1 MKTSASPFTA
11 LALAEQQ
18 LSTLDAALLRRRLKQ
33 TQSPCDVEVSVAG
46 RLLKAFCSNDYLGF
60 ANHPQLIA
68 AMAEGAAQYGVGSGA
83 SHLISGHS
91 QAHDLLETEL
101 ARTQAKHI
109 DDARAL
115 FFCTGYLA
123 NITAVTALAGLGLGL
138 RAANPNA
145 GISIYSA
152 KLNHA
157 SLIDGVKLAAAQTK
171 AAVHLFDHTNLAHL
185 TEMLQADSAAHKL
198 IVTDGVF
205 SMDGDLAPV
214 TDLLTI
220 AKAHDALLIVDDAHG
235 FGVLGKYGH
244 GILEHFHI
252 QSDRIVYIGTL
263 GKAAG
268 VSGAFVCA
276 HQTLMECLIQKG
288 RPYIYSTA
296 TPPAI
301 AHTVLA
307 SLHLIEGEEGQA
319 RRTHLNQLIAIWR
332 QEMKLHHWQASSS
345 MTPIQP
351 LVLGSNAAALFAS
364 KQLDEAG
371 YWIPAIRPP
380 TVPEGSARLR
390 ITFSANHSTQAVR
403 ELISELQ
410 KIEAS
415 VHNAS
420 ETKTV

>member
-1 MKTSASPFTA
+1 MKSSTTPFTA
-11 LALAEQQ
+11 LALAQQQ
-18 LSTLDAALLRRRLKQ
+18 LDSLDAALLRRRLKQ
-33 TQSPCDVEVSVAG
+33 TQSPCDVAVTVGG
-46 RLLKAFCSNDYLGF
+46 RQLKAFCSNDYLGF

-91 QAHDLLETEL
+91 LAHDLLETEL
-101 ARTQAKHI
+101 ARTQLEHI
-109 DDARAL
+109 HDARAL

-123 NITAVTALAGLGLGL
+123 NITAITALAGLGLQGV
-138 RAANPNA
+138 NQNA

-171 AAVHLFDHTNLAHL
+171 AAVHLFDHTKLADL
-185 TEMLQADSAAHKL
+185 NEMLQADSSAHKL

-205 SMDGDLAPV
+205 SMDGDFAPV
-214 TDLLTI
+214 ADLLAI
-220 AKAHDALLIVDDAHG
+220 AEAHDALLIVDDAHG

-244 GILEHFHI
+244 GILEHCQI

-276 HQTLMECLIQKG
+276 HKTLMECLIQKG

-319 RRTHLNQLIAIWR
+319 RRAHLNQLIAIWHHEL
-332 QEMKLHHWQASSS
+332 QLQHWQMSSS

-351 LVLGSNAAALFAS
+351 LVLGSNAAALLAS
-364 KQLDEAG
+364 QQLDEAG

-390 ITFSANHSTQAVR
+390 ITFSANHSIESVR
-403 ELISELQ
+403 QLMAELQ
-410 KIEAS
+410 KIETLVYTS
-415 VHNAS
+415 S
-420 ETKTV
+420 ETKAV

>member
-1 MKTSASPFTA
+1 MKPSVSPFTA
-11 LALAEQQ
+11 LALAQQQ
-18 LSTLDAALLRRRLKQ
+18 LDTLDAALLRRRLKQ
-33 TQSPCDVEVSVAG
+33 TQSPCDVEVKVAG

-91 QAHDLLETEL
+91 LAHDLLETEL
-101 ARTQAKHI
+101 ARTQEKHI
-109 DDARAL
+109 DDARSL
-115 FFCTGYLA
+115 FFFTGYLA
-123 NITAVTALAGLGLGL
+123 NITAITALAGLGLHT
-138 RAANPNA
+138 ANHNA
-145 GISIYSA
+145 GIGIYSA

-185 TEMLQADSAAHKL
+185 REMLQTDSSAHKL

-214 TDLLTI
+214 ADLLTI
-220 AKAHDALLIVDDAHG
+220 AQAHDALLIVDDAHG

-244 GILEHFHI
+244 GILEHFQI

-276 HQTLMECLIQKG
+276 HKLLMECLIQKG

-307 SLHLIEGEEGQA
+307 SLHLMEGEEGQA
-319 RRTHLNQLIAIWR
+319 RRSHLNQLIAIWR
-332 QEMKLHHWQASSS
+332 QEMQLQHWQMSPSI
-345 MTPIQP
+345 TPIQP

-364 KQLDEAG
+364 KRLDEAG

-390 ITFSANHSTQAVR
+390 ITFSANHSPLAVR

-415 VHNAS
+415 VHASS

>member
-1 MKTSASPFTA
+1 MKTSVSPFNA
-11 LALAEQQ
+11 LSLAEQQ
-18 LSTLDAALLRRRLKQ
+18 LGTLDATLLRRRLKQ
-33 TQSPCDVEVSVAG
+33 TQSPCDVEVKVAG

-60 ANHPQLIA
+60 ANHPQLVA
-68 AMAEGAAQYGVGSGA
+68 AMAEGAALYGVGSGA

-91 QAHDLLETEL
+91 LAHDLLETEL
-101 ARTQAKHI
+101 ARTQEKHI
-109 DDARAL
+109 ENARSL

-123 NITAVTALAGLGLGL
+123 NITAITALAGLGLQ
-138 RAANPNA
+138 AADHNA

-171 AAVHLFDHTNLAHL
+171 AVVHLFDHTNLVHL
-185 TEMLQADSAAHKL
+185 KEMLQADSAAHKL

-205 SMDGDLAPV
+205 SMDGDMAPV
-214 TDLLTI
+214 ADLLKI

-244 GILEHFHI
+244 GILEHFQI

-276 HQTLMECLIQKG
+276 HKTLMECLIQKG

-307 SLHLIEGEEGQA
+307 SLNLIEGEEGQA
-319 RRTHLNQLIAIWR
+319 RRAHLNQLIAIWHH
-332 QEMKLHHWQASSS
+332 EMQLQHWHRGSS
-345 MTPIQP
+345 MSPIQP

-390 ITFSANHSTQAVR
+390 ITFSANHSTLAVR

-415 VHNAS
+415 VHTS
-420 ETKTV
+420 SKTKTA

>member
-1 MKTSASPFTA
+1 MKSSTTPFTA
-11 LALAEQQ
+11 LALAQQQ
-18 LSTLDAALLRRRLKQ
+18 LDTLDATLLRRRLKQ
-33 TQSPCDVEVSVAG
+33 TQSPCNVEVTIGG
-46 RLLKAFCSNDYLGF
+46 RQLKAFCSNDYLGF

-68 AMAEGAAQYGVGSGA
+68 AMAEGAVQYGVGSGA

-91 QAHDLLETEL
+91 EAHDLLETEL
-101 ARTQAKHI
+101 ARTQTAHI
-109 DDARAL
+109 HDARAL

-123 NITAVTALAGLGLGL
+123 NITAITALAGLGLQGV
-138 RAANPNA
+138 NQNA

-171 AAVHLFDHTNLAHL
+171 ASVHLFDHTKLADL
-185 TEMLQADSAAHKL
+185 NKMLQADSSTHKL

-214 TDLLTI
+214 ADLLAI
-220 AKAHDALLIVDDAHG
+220 AEAHDALLIIDDAHG

-244 GILEHFHI
+244 GILEHCQI

-276 HQTLMECLIQKG
+276 HKTLMECLIQKG

-319 RRTHLNQLIAIWR
+319 RRAHLNQLIAIWR
-332 QEMKLHHWQASSS
+332 QELQLQHWQISSS

-351 LVLGSNAAALFAS
+351 LVLGSNAAALLAS
-364 KQLDEAG
+364 QQLDEAG

-380 TVPEGSARLR
+380 TVAEGSARLR

-403 ELISELQ
+403 ALIAELQ

-415 VHNAS
+415 VNAS
-420 ETKTV
+420 GEMKAV

>member
-1 MKTSASPFTA
+1 MKPSTTPFTA
-11 LALAEQQ
+11 LALAQQQ
-18 LSTLDAALLRRRLKQ
+18 LDTLDAALLRRRLKQ
-33 TQSPCDVEVSVAG
+33 TQSACDVEVKVAG

-60 ANHPQLIA
+60 ANHPRLVA

-91 QAHDLLETEL
+91 VAHDLLETEL
-101 ARTQAKHI
+101 ARTQTEHI
-109 DDARAL
+109 HDARAL

-123 NITAVTALAGLGLGL
+123 NITAITALAGLGLQ
-138 RAANPNA
+138 AAKQNA
-145 GISIYSA
+145 SISIYSA

-171 AAVHLFDHTNLAHL
+171 ASVHLFDHTKLADL
-185 TEMLQADSAAHKL
+185 NEMLQADSSVHKL

-214 TDLLTI
+214 ADLLAI
-220 AKAHDALLIVDDAHG
+220 AEAHDALLIVDDAHG
-235 FGVLGKYGH
+235 FGVLGQYGH
-244 GILEHFHI
+244 GILEHCQI

-276 HQTLMECLIQKG
+276 HKTLMECLIQKG

-319 RRTHLNQLIAIWR
+319 RRAHLNQLIAIWHHEL
-332 QEMKLHHWQASSS
+332 QLQHWQMSSS

-351 LVLGSNAAALFAS
+351 LVLGSNAAALSAS

-403 ELISELQ
+403 ELIAELQ
-410 KIEAS
+410 KIEALVYTS
-415 VHNAS
+415 S
-420 ETKTV
+420 EPKAV

>member
-1 MKTSASPFTA
+1 MKPSASPFTA

-18 LSTLDAALLRRRLKQ
+18 LGTLDATRLRRRLKQ
-33 TQSPCDVEVSVAG
+33 TQSPCDVEVKVAG
-46 RLLKAFCSNDYLGF
+46 RILKAFCSNDYLGF
-60 ANHPQLIA
+60 ANHPRLIA

-91 QAHDLLETEL
+91 MAHDLLETEL
-101 ARTQAKHI
+101 ACTQEKHI
-109 DDARAL
+109 NDARAL

-123 NITAVTALAGLGLGL
+123 NITAITALAGLGLQ
-138 RAANPNA
+138 AANPNA

-152 KLNHA
+152 QLNHA

-185 TEMLQADSAAHKL
+185 TEMIQADSATHKL

-214 TDLLTI
+214 VDLLTI

-244 GILEHFHI
+244 GILEHFQI

-276 HQTLMECLIQKG
+276 HKTLMECLIQKG

-319 RRTHLNQLIAIWR
+319 RRAHLNQLIAIWH
-332 QEMKLHHWQASSS
+332 QEMQLQHWHVGSS

-351 LVLGSNAAALFAS
+351 LVLGSNAAALLAS
-364 KQLDEAG
+364 KQLDDAG

-390 ITFSANHSTQAVR
+390 ITFSANHSTLAVR

-410 KIEAS
+410 KIEVS
-415 VHNAS
+415 VYNAS
-420 ETKTV
+420 ETKTL